1 MKFLVDMNLSPAWV
15 EILEGQG
22 WTAVHWSAVGD
33 PRAPD
38 EALFAWASAS
48 GHVIFTH
55 DLDFGSML
63 ALTQERGPSV
73 IQVRARDVMP
83 EHLAATVIAAIR
95 QFAGE
100 LEAGALVVVDEARCR
115 VRVLPLA
122 R

>member
-1 MKFLVDMNLSPAWV
+1 MKFLIDMNLSPAWV

-33 PRAPD
+33 PSGPD
-38 EALFAWASAS
+38 EVLFAWASDN
-48 GHVIFTH
+48 GHVVFTH
-55 DLDFGSML
+55 DLDFGTML
-63 ALTQERGPSV
+63 ALTQDCAPSV

-83 EHLAATVIAAIR
+83 EHLAVTVIAAIR

-115 VRVLPLA
+115 VRMLPLA